1 MITIL
6 IAPFSGHTGSVA
18 KSKAAVKPRLGRPP
32 ASDSAET
39 RRRILDIARRVFAAR
54 GYDAA
59 TNRLLGAEAGITAG
73 AIYYYFGSKLEL
85 YVAVHDD
92 VQRLVLARFDEALNG
107 ADSFR
112 GKFESLLDEA
122 HELNKED
129 PSLAQFLASGRV
141 DMRRNEQLR
150 VALAA
155 SARARQRFFDRV
167 IAVGLETGE
176 IDPADR
182 ETVSAVVTTI
192 LVGLNDAVSDE
203 RALHRRA
210 IEGIKALIGGSLLLP
225 AA

>member
-1 MITIL
+1 ML
-6 IAPFSGHTGSVA
+6 
-18 KSKAAVKPRLGRPP
+18 
-32 ASDSAET
+32 
-39 RRRILDIARRVFAAR
+39 
-54 GYDAA
+54 
-59 TNRLLGAEAGITAG
+59 
-73 AIYYYFGSKLEL
+73 
-85 YVAVHDD
+85 AVHDD
-92 VQRLVLARFDEALNG
+92 VQRLVFARFERG
-107 ADSFR
+107 AQWSR
-112 GKFESLLDEA
+112 QLSGKVRERLLDEA

-155 SARARQRFFDRV
+155 SARTRQRFFDRV
-167 IAVGLETGE
+167 VAVGLETGE

>member
-1 MITIL
+1 
-6 IAPFSGHTGSVA
+6 VA
-18 KSKAAVKPRLGRPP
+18 KSKAAAAKPRLGRPP

-39 RRRILDIARRVFAAR
+39 RRRILDIARRAFAAR

-59 TNRLLGAEAGITAG
+59 TNRLVGAEAGITAG
-73 AIYYYFGSKLEL
+73 AIYYYFGSKLDL

-92 VQRLVLARFDEALNG
+92 VQRLVLARFEEALKG

-112 GKFESLLDEA
+112 GKFERLLDEA

-155 SARARQRFFDRV
+155 SARTRQRFFDRV
-167 IAVGLETGE
+167 VAGGLETGE